1 MKRTEISK
9 NNRHD
14 TVNDVRVFLEREAP
28 NRAKTIEVVC
38 SSARRDMDRRATHV
52 PYRLFCETVSL
63 FPEQQRVGGE
73 EPVQWPS
80 STDICCWHDCH
91 PFTGTPIPIPKN
103 RGKRGDSNVLV
114 VYGVVC
120 SANCGVAHIL
130 ERNTYDQQLQ
140 LLLFKSMMTD
150 VFGMDATSVFALE
163 PAPPRIFLRMFGGHL
178 SIDEF
183 RQRSLTVRS
192 TMLTPPFISYSMV
205 LEENARVRELPEAR
219 VDGAIPPITSHAIR
233 GLRRPTTRFVEDDP
247 HPHMAEMAAESSVG
261 ADKPSLFDQF
271 LHERAQGVEE
281 EKNGMEVEPSSSSS
295 QTGSTAPK
303 KRGTSQRKRASASVG
318 GVSGA
323 ALAAAGVTPTG
334 TLAAYL
340 TPQ

>member
-1 MKRTEISK
+1 
-9 NNRHD
+9 
-14 TVNDVRVFLEREAP
+14 
-28 NRAKTIEVVC
+28 
-38 SSARRDMDRRATHV
+38 
-52 PYRLFCETVSL
+52 
-63 FPEQQRVGGE
+63 
-73 EPVQWPS
+73 
-80 STDICCWHDCH
+80 
-91 PFTGTPIPIPKN
+91 
-103 RGKRGDSNVLV
+103 VLV

-150 VFGMDATSVFALE
+150 VFGLDATSVFALE

-183 RQRSLTVRS
+183 RQRSLSVRS

-233 GLRRPTTRFVEDDP
+233 GLRRPTTRFVDEDA
-247 HPHMAEMAAESSVG
+247 HPAFVDEVAAAGG
-261 ADKPSLFDQF
+261 ADKPSLFEQF
-271 LHERAQGVEE
+271 LQERAQGVEE
-281 EKNGMEVEPSSSSS
+281 EKNGMEVEAATSAGSSHA
-295 QTGSTAPK
+295 TVVAPK
-303 KRGTSQRKRASASVG
+303 KRGTSQRKRASAAAVG
-318 GVSGA
+318 GGASGA
-323 ALAAAGVTPTG
+323 LAVGGGTCG

-340 TPQ
+340 APQ